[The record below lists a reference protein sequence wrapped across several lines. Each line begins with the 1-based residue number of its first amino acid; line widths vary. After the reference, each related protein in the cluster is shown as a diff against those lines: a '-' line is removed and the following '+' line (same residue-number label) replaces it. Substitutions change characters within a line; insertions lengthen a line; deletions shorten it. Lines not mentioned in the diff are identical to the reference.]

1 MSNLSA
7 AKEAVE
13 HHDNAQHRF
22 SGKRTKFDPT
32 RHMSYYGTY
41 DDHDSQTSELALKRR
56 MRWEKTLNVELEK
69 FKMIHT
75 FSPKINPPPSPTIGD
90 VVEVD
95 GKPGRI
101 VRCGI
106 WSTTFFTYDIRDG
119 IIVGGAKL
127 VVQNDKLK
135 DLKIEKPL
143 PLLDLTKYKVDT
155 TCNELLTELTNLQ
168 KKQENK

>member
-1 MSNLSA
+1 MEEQVQGMVS
-7 AKEAVE
+7 EMI
-13 HHDNAQHRF
+13 
-22 SGKRTKFDPT
+22 GK
-32 RHMSYYGTY
+32 YGW
-41 DDHDSQTSELALKRR
+41 LFLIGVL
-56 MRWEKTLNVELEK
+56 TLLFRSTIEK
-69 FKMIHT
+69 FVSGLFIFMG
-75 FSPKINPPPSPTIGD
+75 NDYNEDD

-106 WSTTFFTYDIRDG
+106 WSTTFFTYDVRDG

-143 PLLDLTKYKVDT
+143 PLLDLSKYKVDT
-155 TCNELLTELTNLQ
+155 TCQELLTELTNLQ
-168 KKQENK
+168 KEKKDGK

>member
-1 MSNLSA
+1 MEDQVQSMVSEML
-7 AKEAVE
+7 
-13 HHDNAQHRF
+13 
-22 SGKRTKFDPT
+22 GK
-32 RHMSYYGTY
+32 YGW
-41 DDHDSQTSELALKRR
+41 LFIVGVL
-56 MRWEKTLNVELEK
+56 TLLFRSTIEK
-69 FKMIHT
+69 FVAGLMI
-75 FSPKINPPPSPTIGD
+75 FMGNDYNEDD

-106 WSTTFFTYDIRDG
+106 WSTTFFTYDVREG

-143 PLLDLTKYKVDT
+143 PLLDLSKYKVDT
-155 TCNELLTELTNLQ
+155 TCQELLTELTKLQTKQ
-168 KKQENK
+168 KK

>member
-1 MSNLSA
+1 MEEQVQGMVS
-7 AKEAVE
+7 EMI
-13 HHDNAQHRF
+13 
-22 SGKRTKFDPT
+22 GK
-32 RHMSYYGTY
+32 YGW
-41 DDHDSQTSELALKRR
+41 LFLIGVL
-56 MRWEKTLNVELEK
+56 TLLFRSTIEK
-69 FKMIHT
+69 FVAGFFIFMG
-75 FSPKINPPPSPTIGD
+75 NDYNEDD

-106 WSTTFFTYDIRDG
+106 WSTTFFTYDVRDG

-143 PLLDLTKYKVDT
+143 PILDLSKYKVDE
-155 TCNELLTELTNLQ
+155 TCNELLTELTRLQTKQ
-168 KKQENK
+168 KKK